1 MSFPAYK
8 GCKDSGIEKLGEV
21 PLHWEVNQLRR
32 GISFLTDFEANCS
45 FSDMAK
51 NTTFDKGEPFA
62 WLVRATD
69 LENRRYGICEGNRFC
84 GEQTY
89 KFLRKTSLHGGE
101 FLVTKR
107 GEIGKI
113 YVVPDTGEPA
123 TLGPNLYLI
132 KLNDK
137 LDPEFAFY
145 WFKGSF
151 GNRQLKIRN
160 QSTTIGAL
168 YKDDLR
174 DCICVM
180 PPPEEQKQIAS
191 FLDYETAK
199 IDALIEKQQQ
209 LIALLGEKRQAVISH
224 AVTKGLNP
232 DAPMRDS
239 GVEWLGQ
246 VPEHWE
252 MTWLKHTL
260 AKQPNAFVD
269 GPFGSNLKSEHF
281 VEDGTVFVVESGFAT
296 SGRLVEENLKRIS
309 EKHFAT
315 ISRSEACAGDIIIAK
330 IGARYGMSSIL
341 PRLSFKAVV
350 SGNSLKLT
358 VDAETMNVDYSH
370 AFLQVLKSCA
380 AMDDGVNVTAQPAL
394 SLGGLKNL
402 LFLRPPLD
410 EQAAIVTELNVRR
423 NKLDAL
429 ISAAFAM
436 SELLQER
443 RSALIS
449 AAVTGKIDVRG
460 WKPPSSAARLETE
473 MEVA

>member
-252 MTWLKHTL
+252 VTPLKYKCEL
-260 AKQPNAFVD
+260 IDGDRSSSYPSGDDLIDEGIPFVSSKNISEHKLTR
-269 GPFGSNLKSEHF
+269 SNLVCITKEKF
-281 VEDGTVFVVESGFAT
+281 DQLRQGKLEPNDLVITVRGTIGNVGVFDPNELGCDTAFINAQMMIMRPRRGLT
-296 SGRLVEENLKRIS
+296 EFLGLVSQSVAWQEQLDVAAYGSTVRQLSNQVLGNVMIS
-309 EKHFAT
+309 IPPDQELAALVDQTKKT
-315 ISRSEACAGDIIIAK
+315 ISK
-330 IGARYGMSSIL
+330 
-341 PRLSFKAVV
+341 F
-350 SGNSLKLT
+350 NSLVICARL
-358 VDAETMNVDYSH
+358 AET
-370 AFLQVLKSCA
+370 
-380 AMDDGVNVTAQPAL
+380 
-394 SLGGLKNL
+394 
-402 LFLRPPLD
+402 
-410 EQAAIVTELNVRR
+410 
-423 NKLDAL
+423 
-429 ISAAFAM
+429 
-436 SELLQER
+436 LLQER
-443 RSALIS
+443 RTALIS